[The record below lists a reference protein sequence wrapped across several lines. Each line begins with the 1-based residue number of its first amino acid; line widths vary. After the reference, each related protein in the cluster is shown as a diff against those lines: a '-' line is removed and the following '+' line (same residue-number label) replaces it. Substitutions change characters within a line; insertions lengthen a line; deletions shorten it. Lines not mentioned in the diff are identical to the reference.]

1 MSVPPSLII
10 KILQFVIRTSK
21 TAVKGKSIVRKID
34 QKKISN
40 YIVKII
46 RRETLGV
53 NGGISQTVKIFKGS
67 KVEEVW
73 HVVVKAGRI
82 IHKHLK

>member
-1 MSVPPSLII
+1 
-10 KILQFVIRTSK
+10 
-21 TAVKGKSIVRKID
+21 
-34 QKKISN
+34 
-40 YIVKII
+40 VKII

-53 NGGISQTVKIFKGS
+53 NGVISQTVKIFKDS

-73 HVVVKAGRI
+73 HVVIKAGRI